1 MAELF
6 SHNKTI
12 LFNEQE
18 IEQTCESI
26 CEFVNEVSIQNYY
39 KSHLLDFCR
48 SLIYYKDQQIA
59 INQSRILAK
68 LQDPKKENIYYR
80 EKGKEKKFNR

>member
-1 MAELF
+1 M
-6 SHNKTI
+6 
-12 LFNEQE
+12 
-18 IEQTCESI
+18 SI
-26 CEFVNEVSIQNYY
+26 RNYY

-68 LQDPKKENIYYR
+68 LQDPKKQNIFYR
-80 EKGKEKKFNR
+80 EKGRERKGKRGEEKEPQNENLADYIIRLVGEFS